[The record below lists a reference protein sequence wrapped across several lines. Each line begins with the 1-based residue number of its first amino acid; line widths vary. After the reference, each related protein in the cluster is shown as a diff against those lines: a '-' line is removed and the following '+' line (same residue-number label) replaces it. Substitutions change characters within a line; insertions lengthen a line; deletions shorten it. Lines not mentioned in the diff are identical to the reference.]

1 MVIGGNPLRDSKLV
15 RGLKHG
21 EPEAYRKLYNE
32 YVQKI
37 GRISKSYLGVDDVE
51 DVIQEVFMKV
61 YKSIKKFRGDS
72 ALSTWIYRITVNVCK
87 DMLSKKRKK
96 REILTSFGLED
107 DEKTLPEPVEEIQP
121 TDEFLREVSA
131 EEIRH
136 AIESLSKEDRLLIT
150 LREIEEMSYSDIANV
165 VGKPVGTIKSR
176 LHYARERLK
185 KTLEDNARPAGREQN
200 GL

>member
-1 MVIGGNPLRDSKLV
+1 MRDSKLV

-21 EPEAYRKLYNE
+21 EPEAYRELYNE
-32 YVQKI
+32 YVQKV
-37 GRISKSYLGVDDVE
+37 GRIAKSYLGVDDVE

-107 DEKTLPEPVEEIQP
+107 DEKTLPEPVEEVQP
-121 TDEFLREVSA
+121 TDELLREVSA
-131 EEIRH
+131 EEIHH
-136 AIESLSKEDRLLIT
+136 AIESLSEEDRLLIT
-150 LREIEEMSYSDIANV
+150 LREIEEMSYLDIANV

-185 KTLEDNARPAGREQN
+185 ETLEDNVRPAGREQN